1 MYLPEILDLF
11 DGFEEVGEVF
21 VSNDGDLDDDFED
34 SEEEE
39 DILDDVDS
47 ETIVEFDSIVDAD
60 KSDMLLFKAS
70 IGVGVGIG
78 VAVVDVR
85 ATNVG
90 VGAEY
95 ESTSSICVICL
106 SS

>member
-21 VSNDGDLDDDFED
+21 VSNDGDLGFIKA
-34 SEEEE
+34 S
-39 DILDDVDS
+39 VDS

-85 ATNVG
+85 ATNV
-90 VGAEY
+90 VGG
-95 ESTSSICVICL
+95 STQRK
-106 SS
+106 